1 MLPDI
6 WVQIDVCWIL
16 LQGQQRTP
24 VHQYVR
30 YCHKVTTLCSVY
42 QARSFEPSRALQAP
56 FSTELIY
63 VSMLFI
69 LDIAS
74 TMQKPRKWSEL
85 RLIWL
90 CWIYWTQCYY
100 FCASI
105 DFNISDLEEWGVHF
119 VQRGSIWLTF
129 CIHKDY
135 TTTPW
140 VWQIHT
146 IFHEVASA
154 YGFHESECRVK
165 SLCQTTK
172 WNIRMIHHTG
182 HVLHF
187 FHDVQHIWP
196 GRLKEIEERIIA
208 ICMQTDRLF
217 LWLHHDLHSPWPIY
231 LISTNLRTSSPN
243 SILVNI
249 LAIFTTSIL
258 LSQCSQLGIKADI

>member
-135 TTTPW
+135 T
-140 VWQIHT
+140 
-146 IFHEVASA
+146 
-154 YGFHESECRVK
+154 
-165 SLCQTTK
+165 
-172 WNIRMIHHTG
+172 M
-182 HVLHF
+182 
-187 FHDVQHIWP
+187 
-196 GRLKEIEERIIA
+196 
-208 ICMQTDRLF
+208 
-217 LWLHHDLHSPWPIY
+217 
-231 LISTNLRTSSPN
+231 SPN
-243 SILVNI
+243 AEWNPYAKPPSEILEWFITQGMFCIFSMMFNI
-249 LAIFTTSIL
+249 FGQGDWKKLKKESLLFACRRTDYFCGFTTTSIRHDL
-258 LSQCSQLGIKADI
+258 YIWYQPICEHLPQIVFWWIYSQYLPPLYYSLNAPNLE